1 MAANRAK
8 QARSRVNPPNGS
20 QPLLGEST
28 HQMRDRNGPQI
39 FVEVDNENVELV
51 ETTNKQRP
59 CVMLQLRTMTFLG
72 VRTLLLRVSGGY

>member
-1 MAANRAK
+1 
-8 QARSRVNPPNGS
+8 
-20 QPLLGEST
+20 
-28 HQMRDRNGPQI
+28 MRERNGPQI
-39 FVEVDNENVELV
+39 IVEVDNENVAELV